1 MKKKD
6 HRFIIE
12 IGYII
17 IIIQA
22 REREGERERLHLI
35 FILKMIFKTYNGEL
49 FKKNRF

>member
-17 IIIQA
+17 IILQA
-22 REREGERERLHLI
+22 REREGEREITFNIHI
-35 FILKMIFKTYNGEL
+35 
-49 FKKNRF
+49 KNDIQNL